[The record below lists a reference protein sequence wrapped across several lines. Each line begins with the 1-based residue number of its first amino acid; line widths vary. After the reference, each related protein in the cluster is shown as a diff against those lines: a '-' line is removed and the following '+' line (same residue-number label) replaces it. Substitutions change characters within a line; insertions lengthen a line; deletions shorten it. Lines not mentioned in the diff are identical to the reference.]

1 MGHSLISGVLPFGEL
16 VLTQDQSLAFWL
28 GRCEATDQH
37 ILAKANSSSL
47 VKSNSVTRLSLD
59 SSMDLI
65 LFKSTSL
72 PRPELASAAYL
83 KMAELGDQPT
93 ATAGGEEQ
101 LRLAFPPQA
110 FTQQPQQKSKGRHK
124 QQPRAVSFQLPPGL
138 AQPPSSQACP
148 YELPDLAWQQPA
160 LQQQHELQPTAL
172 HPSVVQQPASATPAL
187 TKQGVEPTSRRRPSE
202 EQASQHHIE
211 RSRVKQK
218 GSDKIA
224 NKLHSILEKA
234 RTFQE
239 IELDVNTSEEEFRE
253 SRAAVQDAQ
262 LQAYYDDDLSLFPAE
277 EIKKVKLKEGES
289 LRGTYEQVSR
299 ASLTAHQLQQVIQ
312 TTWAFEERP
321 SQGGEK
327 VSLKARIVDKDFQ
340 HQIFDLDLATC
351 ASTTSHMSLKILLTL
366 SLINKLD
373 VITADLSSALIQAP
387 TANEEL
393 VLVQPPPELEQ
404 DPDVLW
410 KLTMALYGRSF
421 GSNPWPVSLR
431 SLVSRRTR

>member
-1 MGHSLISGVLPFGEL
+1 
-16 VLTQDQSLAFWL
+16 
-28 GRCEATDQH
+28 
-37 ILAKANSSSL
+37 
-47 VKSNSVTRLSLD
+47 
-59 SSMDLI
+59 
-65 LFKSTSL
+65 
-72 PRPELASAAYL
+72 
-83 KMAELGDQPT
+83 MAELGDQPT

-148 YELPDLAWQQPA
+148 YEFPDLAWQQPA

-172 HPSVVQQPASATPAL
+172 HPSVVQRPASATPAL

-202 EQASQHHIE
+202 EQASQHHTE

-253 SRAAVQDAQ
+253 SKAAVQDAQ

-289 LRGTYEQVSR
+289 SRGTYEQVSR

-321 SQGGEK
+321 SQGGE

-351 ASTTSHMSLKILLTL
+351 ATTTSHMSLKILLTL
-366 SLINKLD
+366 SLINNWD

-410 KLTMALYGRSF
+410 KLTTALYGIK
-421 GSNPWPVSLR
+421 PDPKLWQQSLA
-431 SLVSRRTR
+431 SKLEELGLKKN